1 MEAFLN
7 YLLYQKR
14 DSGHTITAYRN
25 DLLQFKNYL
34 HNEEQVE
41 ELDEAT
47 YKQARNFIAFLMEQK
62 QSAKS
67 VNRKLSALKSYYKY
81 QLRNGSITVN
91 PVQKLKGP
99 KIPKRLPEFVDEKAM
114 GNLLDPEWFSDD
126 FEGLR
131 DRLLLDVLYQT
142 GMRRIEVIQ
151 LKETDLDMHGLQFRV
166 LGKRSK
172 ERIIPFHLT
181 LKRNLEQYLQVKR
194 EQRLDNGSL
203 FVTIKN
209 EPLTEQAMYLLVKKY
224 LGRVTT
230 LKKKSPH
237 ILRHTFAT
245 HLLNDGSNIN
255 AVKELLGHANLN
267 ATQIYT
273 HNTIDKLKKHY
284 KQAHPRSGE

>member
-25 DLLQFKNYL
+25 DLLQFKDYL

>member
-151 LKETDLDMHGLQFRV
+151 LKVTDLDMHGLQFRV

>member
-25 DLLQFKNYL
+25 DLLQFKDYL

-114 GNLLDPEWFSDD
+114 GNLLDPEWFSND